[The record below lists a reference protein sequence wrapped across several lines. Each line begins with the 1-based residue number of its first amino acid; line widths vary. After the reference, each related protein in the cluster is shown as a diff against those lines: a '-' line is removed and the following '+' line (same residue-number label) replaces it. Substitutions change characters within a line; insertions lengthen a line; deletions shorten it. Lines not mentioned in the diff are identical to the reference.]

1 MNSILMIA
9 PTPFFADRGCHVRIY
24 EETRALKSLGYNVII
39 CSYHIGRDIDGIK
52 VERIV
57 NIPWYKKLSAGPSYH
72 KFYLDILL
80 FIKSLKVAIR
90 TRPDIIHAHLHEGA
104 LIGALINKLLG
115 IPFIADF
122 QGGMVDEILAHNFVK
137 KGDLAYKFFL
147 YMESIIDNL
156 PAKIIISSNEGAR
169 ILTERFNIPEERIH
183 VIKDG
188 VDISVFNNGIE
199 INKLRK
205 KLRIID
211 GRKVVVF
218 VGVFTVYQGIDIILN
233 IIPDVV
239 KRVKNVHFLMMGY
252 PDEDLYREKINSMGY
267 EEYVTFTGRIN
278 YFELPTYLSIG
289 DVAISPK
296 LSTTEANG
304 KLYTYMA
311 AGLPAV
317 VFDTPVNREILG
329 DLGVYA
335 KPTDSDSFKEKLIEV
350 LLNEDLRKEL
360 GKRMRNKAIKEYSW
374 NNNVNKIIEI
384 YKEVNKR

>member
-1 MNSILMIA
+1 
-9 PTPFFADRGCHVRIY
+9 
-24 EETRALKSLGYNVII
+24 
-39 CSYHIGRDIDGIK
+39 
-52 VERIV
+52 
-57 NIPWYKKLSAGPSYH
+57 
-72 KFYLDILL
+72 
-80 FIKSLKVAIR
+80 
-90 TRPDIIHAHLHEGA
+90 
-104 LIGALINKLLG
+104 
-115 IPFIADF
+115 
-122 QGGMVDEILAHNFVK
+122 
-137 KGDLAYKFFL
+137 
-147 YMESIIDNL
+147 
-156 PAKIIISSNEGAR
+156 
-169 ILTERFNIPEERIH
+169 LTERFNIPEERIH

>member
-1 MNSILMIA
+1 MIA